1 MVGLVD
7 TTWIVHELEVSCSNL
22 RAAGSRRGSRA
33 YTKLV
38 VQGSSLVMS
47 NANNIFLCISSI
59 AIISII
65 RDSCRRCPLHDP
77 GLSGPC
83 FGHYLVNHNRAFELP
98 IVPIETFKQ
107 IDPVLHI
114 VGTSCLADAVHRQ
127 DRVAQ
132 VEGSDT
138 EFSR

>member
-1 MVGLVD
+1 MK
-7 TTWIVHELEVSCSNL
+7 ISRSNL
-22 RAAGSRRGSRA
+22 RVAGRSRDSQA
-33 YTKLV
+33 YSKIV
-38 VQGSSLVMS
+38 VQVSSLVLS
-47 NANNIFLCISSI
+47 DSNNIFLCIFSI

-65 RDSCRRCPLHDP
+65 RDSCRRCPLHNP

-83 FGHYLVNHNRAFELP
+83 FGHDLVNHNRAFELP

-132 VEGSDT
+132 IESPDT
-138 EFSR
+138 KFAG